1 MKARVNRRS
10 VLVAGVVATIGALVI
25 GASAFAGG
33 RPATR
38 ASRGHTLAITQ
49 LGETATAIA
58 AGTTREIKVLDAG
71 TIEVAIDG
79 TTSTFRIG
87 TVTASP
93 GWTALATVQDGT
105 RSTVVFTKPAR
116 RIEVSLVLDADVLVV
131 TITEVRQGPTSSTTS
146 APTSS
151 SSSSSPS
158 TVATTTPTTA
168 PPTTVGSTTVASTA
182 VATTVASTTTST
194 VACQNRNEGDDEQGD
209 DDCDDDE
216 ENTTTQS
223 STTSSKDRHDDEHDG
238 ELDDE
243 HEGKHEGKQNSHDD

>member
-49 LGETATAIA
+49 LGQTATAIS

-71 TIEVAIDG
+71 TIDVAIDG
-79 TTSTFRIG
+79 TTATFRIG

-168 PPTTVGSTTVASTA
+168 PPTTVASTTVASTTA
-182 VATTVASTTTST
+182 STVAT

-209 DDCDDDE
+209 DECDDDE
-216 ENTTTQS
+216 QHTTTQS
-223 STTSSKDRHDDEHDG
+223 SATSSKDRHDDEHD
-238 ELDDE
+238 DE
-243 HEGKHEGKQNSHDD
+243 HEGKHEGKHNSHDD

>member
-49 LGETATAIA
+49 LGQTATAIA

-71 TIEVAIDG
+71 TIDVAIDG
-79 TTSTFRIG
+79 TTATFRIG

-131 TITEVRQGPTSSTTS
+131 TITEVQQGPTSSTTS

-182 VATTVASTTTST
+182 VATTVASTTASTVAT

-209 DDCDDDE
+209 DECDDDE
-216 ENTTTQS
+216 QHTTTQS
-223 STTSSKDRHDDEHDG
+223 SATSSKDRHDDEHD
-238 ELDDE
+238 DE
-243 HEGKHEGKQNSHDD
+243 HEGKHEGKHNSHDD

>member
-38 ASRGHTLAITQ
+38 ASQGHTLAITQ
-49 LGETATAIA
+49 LGQTATAVA
-58 AGTTREIKVLDAG
+58 RGTTREIKVLDAG
-71 TIEVAIDG
+71 TIDLAIAG
-79 TTSTFRIG
+79 TTATVRIG

-93 GWTALATVQDGT
+93 GWTALATEQDGT
-105 RSTVVFTKPAR
+105 HSTVVFTKPAR

-131 TITEVRQGPTSSTTS
+131 TITEVPQGPTSSTTS
-146 APTSS
+146 APTS

-182 VATTVASTTTST
+182 VATTVASTVASTTASTVAT

-209 DDCDDDE
+209 DECDDDE
-216 ENTTTQS
+216 QHTTTQS
-223 STTSSKDRHDDEHDG
+223 SATKSKDRH
-238 ELDDE
+238 DDE
-243 HEGKHEGKQNSHDD
+243 HEGKHEGKHDSHDD